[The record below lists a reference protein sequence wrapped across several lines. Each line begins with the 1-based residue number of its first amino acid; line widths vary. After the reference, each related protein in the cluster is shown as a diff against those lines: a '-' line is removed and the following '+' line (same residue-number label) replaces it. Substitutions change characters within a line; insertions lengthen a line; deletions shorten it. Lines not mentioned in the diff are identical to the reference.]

1 MTILS
6 TASILITLSALFS
19 YVNYRFLRLPS
30 SIGLMLSALVTSL
43 AAVALGEFGSHALEN
58 LARQALANI
67 DFNQTLMHGMLSFL
81 LFAGALHINL
91 NDLAQQK
98 WSVGFLASLGVVVST
113 ALIGYAVYWLFA
125 LLGHEIPLIYC
136 LVFGALIS
144 PTDPIAVLSIL
155 KSMGADRSLENK
167 MAGESLFNDGVGVVV
182 FVVLLNIA
190 TGEHAATVTSA
201 VTLFLEEAVGGGL
214 FGLLTGYLAY
224 RMLCRV
230 DDYEVE
236 ILITLALVMGGYALA
251 TALHLS
257 GPIATV
263 VAGLLIGN
271 HGRRFAM
278 STETREHLDTFWQLI
293 DGILNA
299 ILFVLIGLEALL
311 LHFETA
317 FAWAALLAIPVV
329 LLARLVSVS
338 LPALVPGLRAEF
350 PPNIIAAL
358 TWGGLR
364 GGISIALA
372 LSLPDVPWR
381 GALVTVTYA
390 VVVFSILV
398 QGLTVV
404 RVMRRLGLQASSKA
418 RAAEE

>member
-1 MTILS
+1 MTILG
-6 TASILITLSALFS
+6 TASVLIALAALFS
-19 YVNYRFLRLPS
+19 YVNYRFLKLPA

-43 AAVALGEFGSHALEN
+43 AVVALGQFGSHTLEN
-58 LARQALANI
+58 LAHHALANV
-67 DFNQTLMHGMLSFL
+67 DFDQTLMHGMLSFL
-81 LFAGALHINL
+81 LFAAALHINI

-98 WSVGFLASLGVVVST
+98 WSVGFLASLGVVIST
-113 ALIGYAVYWLFA
+113 LIIGYATYWLFG
-125 LLGHEIPLIYC
+125 LLGQGVPLIYC
-136 LVFGALIS
+136 LLFGALIS

-155 KSMGADRSLENK
+155 KSMGADTALENK

-182 FVVLLNIA
+182 FLVLLSIA
-190 TGEHAATVTSA
+190 TGEHPATIGSV
-201 VTLFLEEAVGGGL
+201 VTLFLEEAIGGGL

-224 RMLCRV
+224 RMLRQV

-278 STETREHLDTFWQLI
+278 SKQTREHLDTFWQLI

-311 LHFETA
+311 LPFEAA
-317 FAWAALLAIPVV
+317 FAWAAVLAIPVV
-329 LLARLVSVS
+329 LLARLLSVS
-338 LPALVPGLRAEF
+338 LPALVPGLRSEF
-350 PPNIIAAL
+350 SPKVIVAL

-372 LSLPDVPWR
+372 LALPDVSAR
-381 GALVTVTYA
+381 SALITTTYA

-404 RVMRRLGLQASSKA
+404 RVMRRLGLQANSKA
-418 RAAEE
+418 RAADE

>member
-1 MTILS
+1 
-6 TASILITLSALFS
+6 ASVLITLAALFG

-30 SIGLMLSALVTSL
+30 SIGLMLSALVASVV
-43 AAVALGEFGSHALEN
+43 AVTLGEFGSHTLEN
-58 LARQALANI
+58 LAREALANV
-67 DFNQTLMHGMLSFL
+67 DFNQALMHGMLSFL

-91 NDLAQQK
+91 NDLADQK
-98 WSVGFLASLGVVVST
+98 WSVGLLASLGVLIST
-113 ALIGYAVYWLFA
+113 LIVGYATYWLFG
-125 LLGHEIPLIYC
+125 LLGHPVPLIYC
-136 LVFGALIS
+136 LLFGALIS

-155 KSMGADRSLENK
+155 KSMGADRALENK

-182 FVVLLNIA
+182 FLVLLSIA
-190 TGEHAATVTSA
+190 TGEQSATAGAA
-201 VTLFLEEAVGGGL
+201 VTLFIEEAIGGGL
-214 FGLLTGYLAY
+214 FGLVSGYVAY
-224 RMLCRV
+224 RMLRRI

-251 TALHLS
+251 TTLHLS
-257 GPIATV
+257 GPIAIV

-278 STETREHLDTFWQLI
+278 SERTREHLDTFWHLV

-299 ILFVLIGLEALL
+299 VLFVLIGLEALL
-311 LHFETA
+311 LHLEPA
-317 FAWAALLAIPVV
+317 FALAAALAIPVV
-329 LLARLVSVS
+329 LLARLVAVS

-350 PPNIIAAL
+350 PPKVILAL

-390 VVVFSILV
+390 VVVFSIVV
-398 QGLTVV
+398 QGLSVV
-404 RVMRRLGLQASSKA
+404 SVLRRVGLQASSNA